1 MAKLDALKDKIS
13 QAQTSVSDKLDK
25 IALFKKWKEK
35 RAQKKATG
43 PASYSLG
50 AIYREGSTGTRLQ
63 VIVIYALAIAALF
76 FTFQSGRKIFAR
88 LGKSVE
94 NEKLKADYAHGLE
107 ELSHKVVEKATL
119 VSMGKFTTNVYQP
132 GKSGGFLVVDVW
144 LRVSD
149 PTAAEF
155 AQKNET
161 IVYDAIVDAFSQA
174 FKDEINPLTDE
185 GAEVMKGRVAE
196 AVNMVMHQHGK
207 AEEVFFQNMIVQ

>member
-1 MAKLDALKDKIS
+1 MAKLDALKEKIS
-13 QAQTSVSDKLDK
+13 QAQASVSDKLDK

-35 RAQKKATG
+35 RAQKPAG

-50 AIYREGSTGTRLQ
+50 AIYREGNTGTRLQ
-63 VIVIYALAIAALF
+63 VLAIYALALTALF

-94 NEKLKADYAHGLE
+94 NEKLKADYSHGLE
-107 ELSHKVVEKATL
+107 ELSQKVMEKATL

-132 GKSGGFLVVDVW
+132 GKPKGLLVVDVW

-161 IVYDAIVDAFSQA
+161 LIYDGIVDAFSQA
-174 FKDEINPLTDE
+174 HKDEINPLTDE
-185 GAEVMKGRVAE
+185 GNEILKGRVIE
-196 AVNMVMHQHGK
+196 AVNKLLPHGK
-207 AEEVFFQNMIVQ
+207 TEEVFFQNMIVQ

>member
-13 QAQTSVSDKLDK
+13 KAQTSVSDKLDK

-35 RAQKKATG
+35 RGQKAAA

-50 AIYREGSTGTRLQ
+50 SIYREGSTGTRLQ
-63 VIVIYALAIAALF
+63 VIVIYALALAALF
-76 FTFQSGRKIFAR
+76 FTFQSGRRIFAR

-94 NEKLKADYAHGLE
+94 NEKLKADYSHGLE
-107 ELSHKVVEKATL
+107 ELSQKVVEKASL
-119 VSMGKFTTNVYQP
+119 ISMGKFTTNVYQP

-149 PTAAEF
+149 PSAAEF

-161 IVYDAIVDAFSQA
+161 MVYDAIVSAFSQA
-174 FKDEINPLTDE
+174 YKDEVNPLTDE
-185 GAEVMKGRVAE
+185 GNEAMKGRVIE
-196 AVNMVMHQHGK
+196 SVNKLMQHGK

>member
-1 MAKLDALKDKIS
+1 M
-13 QAQTSVSDKLDK
+13 SDKLDK

-35 RAQKKATG
+35 RAQKAAG

-50 AIYREGSTGTRLQ
+50 TIYREGSTGTRFQ
-63 VIVIYALAIAALF
+63 VIVICALAIAALF

-94 NEKLKADYAHGLE
+94 NEKLKADYSHGLE
-107 ELSHKVVEKATL
+107 ELAQKVVEKATL

-149 PTAAEF
+149 PIAAEF

-161 IVYDAIVDAFSQA
+161 MVYDGIVDAFSQA
-174 FKDEINPLTDE
+174 YKDQINPLTDE
-185 GAEVMKGRVAE
+185 GNEAMKGRVIE
-196 AVNMVMHQHGK
+196 AVNKLMPHGK
-207 AEEVFFQNMIVQ
+207 TEEVFFQNMIVQ